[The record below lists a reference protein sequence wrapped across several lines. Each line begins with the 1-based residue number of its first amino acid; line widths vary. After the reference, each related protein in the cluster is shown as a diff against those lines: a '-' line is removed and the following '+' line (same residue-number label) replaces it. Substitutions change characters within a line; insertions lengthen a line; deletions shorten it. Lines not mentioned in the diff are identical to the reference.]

1 MAQQALIAGGGIGG
15 LAAALACTRAGWD
28 VRLFERAAAFSEVG
42 AGIQMGP
49 NVTRILQGWG
59 LGEALAAVAATPER
73 LRVRDALRGHELASI
88 ALGCS
93 AVERYGAPY
102 ATLRRADLQQLL
114 LAAVQAEAGVSLRT
128 GTTFT
133 TFSTDHSAE
142 NNRGTVTLATSAG
155 PVEGD
160 ALIGADGLWSA
171 VRAQLLRDGP
181 APPTGHLAYR
191 AMRPQASL
199 PAALRSGDV
208 TVWLGPR
215 LHVVTYPV
223 LRGEWLNVVAIVHG
237 RVPGD
242 DLTGWDHAANASSL
256 REALRGVCTPLAD
269 QVQAMADWR
278 LWVLCDR
285 SPVASP
291 DQLAVG
297 RVALLGDAAHPMRPY
312 LAQGAG
318 MAIEDAAELGRALAM
333 TDIDVPL
340 RLRRY
345 ALNRWQRNAR
355 VQARSARNGRIFH
368 ATGLVRWGRNASLVL
383 LGERLLDLPWLY
395 RGPATVE

>member
-1 MAQQALIAGGGIGG
+1 MSPKGRAGLTAQSAVMKEQALVAGGGIGG
-15 LAAALACTRAGWD
+15 LAAALACVRTGWD
-28 VRLFERAAAFSEVG
+28 VRLFERAPAFSEVG

-49 NVTRILQGWG
+49 NVTRVLQGWG
-59 LGEALAAVAATPER
+59 LGDALAAVAATPER
-73 LRVRDALRGHELASI
+73 LRVRDALSGQELASI
-88 ALGCS
+88 ALGSS

-102 ATLRRADLQQLL
+102 ATIRRADLQQLL
-114 LAAVQAEAGVSLRT
+114 LAAVQGEGGVALRT
-128 GTTFT
+128 GTTLT
-133 TFSTDHSAE
+133 THSTDDA
-142 NNRGTVTLATSAG
+142 RGTVTLQTSDG

-160 ALIGADGLWSA
+160 ALIGADGLRSA
-171 VRAQLLRDGP
+171 VRGQMLRDGP
-181 APPTGHLAYR
+181 PRPTGHLAYR
-191 AMRPQASL
+191 AMLPQASL
-199 PAALRSGDV
+199 PAALRSNDV

-223 LRGEWLNVVAIVHG
+223 LRGEWLNVVVIVH
-237 RVPGD
+237 
-242 DLTGWDHAANASSL
+242 
-256 REALRGVCTPLAD
+256 VCTPLAD
-269 QVQAMADWR
+269 RVQAIAVWR

-285 SPVASP
+285 PRVASA
-291 DQLAVG
+291 DQLAAG

-368 ATGLVRWGRNASLVL
+368 ATGLVRWGRNTSLAL

-395 RGPATVE
+395 GVPAAPV

>member
-1 MAQQALIAGGGIGG
+1 MAGGGIGG
-15 LAAALACTRAGWD
+15 LAATFACARAGWD
-28 VRLFERAAAFSEVG
+28 VRLFERASAFSEVG

-128 GTTFT
+128 GTTLT
-133 TFSTDHSAE
+133 THTTDDA
-142 NNRGTVTLATSAG
+142 RGTVTLQTGAG

-160 ALIGADGLWSA
+160 LLVGADGLWSA
-171 VRAQLLRDGP
+171 VREQLLRDGP
-181 APPTGHLAYR
+181 ARPTGHLAYR
-191 AMRPQASL
+191 AMQPQAAL
-199 PAALRSGDV
+199 PAAQRSGDI
-208 TVWLGPR
+208 TVWLGLR

-223 LRGEWLNVVAIVHG
+223 LRGEWLNVVVIVHG

-242 DLTGWDHAANASSL
+242 DLTGWDHAANASGL

-269 QVQAMADWR
+269 QVHAMADWR

-285 SPVASP
+285 PPVSSA

-333 TDIDVPL
+333 TDIEVPL

-368 ATGLVRWGRNASLVL
+368 ATGLVRWGRNTSLAL
-383 LGERLLDLPWLY
+383 MGERLLDLPWLY
-395 RGPATVE
+395 RGPVTVE